1 VTQDYARGGQW
12 VICYRP
18 FSESGFRVFR
28 SAYTVLD
35 IQRGINECRAAHV
48 FSEVWASPAG
58 RAMVAESEPSDPAG

>member
-1 VTQDYARGGQW
+1 VNDYAKGGQW

-35 IQRGINECRAAHV
+35 IQRGIDRCRAEHP
-48 FSEVWASPAG
+48 FSEIWASPASK
-58 RAMVAESEPSDPAG
+58 AMVGEVSDQGGV